1 MSTQEFLIA
10 DKDKV
15 TQTEFY
21 KLIELD
27 VLSTGQ
33 AYLDAV
39 KNDLVSEN
47 LWEYV
52 TDKVVAVVTD
62 SANNMVGSNNG
73 FVTLFKREI
82 NKPSIITQNCLFN

>member
-1 MSTQEFLIA
+1 MTR
-10 DKDKV
+10 V
-15 TQTEFY
+15 EFY
-21 KLIELD
+21 KLIELE

-33 AYLDAV
+33 AYLDAI

-52 TDKVVAVVTD
+52 KEKVTAIVTD
-62 SANNMVGSNNG
+62 SANNMVGQNTG

-82 NKPSIITQNCLFN
+82 NKPSIITQNCKSNFL